1 MADPFDVGQ
10 FTLGEL
16 ADIER
21 IVGVPLD
28 QFTNA
33 PSRARLVA
41 ALVWTR
47 RKRDDPDMTMDSV
60 LAMTLH
66 DMLAELGVADDNPTQ
81 PVPAV
86 PVT

>member
-1 MADPFDVGQ
+1 MADPFDVGT

-28 QFTNA
+28 RFTQA
-33 PSRARLVA
+33 PSRARLIA

-47 RKRDDPDMTMDSV
+47 RKRDDPDTTLDSV
-60 LAMTLH
+60 LAMTLD
-66 DMLAELGVADDNPTQ
+66 DMLSELGVSEEVPTQ
-81 PVPAV
+81 LAPAV

>member
-1 MADPFDVGQ
+1 MADPFEVGR

-28 QFTNA
+28 KFTSA
-33 PSRARLVA
+33 PSRARLIA
-41 ALVWTR
+41 ALVWTQ
-47 RKRDDPDMTMDSV
+47 RKRDDPDTTLDSV
-60 LAMTLH
+60 LAMTLD
-66 DMLAELGVADDNPTQ
+66 DMLVELGVADENPTE
-81 PVPAV
+81 PVLAV